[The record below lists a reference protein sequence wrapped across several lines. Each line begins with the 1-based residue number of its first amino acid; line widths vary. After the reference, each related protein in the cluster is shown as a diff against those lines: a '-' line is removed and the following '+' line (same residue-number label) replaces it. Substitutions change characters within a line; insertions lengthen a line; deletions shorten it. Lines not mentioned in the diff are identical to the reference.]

1 MAPSTQRRPRKPST
15 LLRGVATLFVC
26 ALFALAARGASDRAQ
41 QPLDPTRPALDEDPL
56 FSVES
61 PIGAI
66 EYRAGR
72 GLHFGRTGLNI
83 GGFTTLEF
91 EREEGEPGRLAL
103 DSLNFLVLL
112 QPIDWARAFAE
123 IEIDN
128 LFSWETDQ
136 SHVESDP
143 GVVIERLF
151 GDLMLGDPFTARFG
165 KFQTPVGRWN
175 LVPAEP
181 FTWSANE
188 PVVVETAFDEHT
200 TGAARLGSLYPDSGT
215 LDYWIYGQVLDPLD
229 PSESP
234 EPVDRSVGARLQFDR
249 AIGQW
254 SVGASF
260 LASELGADWSYLG
273 GLDAQWL
280 IGPLELSGEFTIQR
294 GAIEDRDLWDVYVQ
308 GVYEVLPECLP
319 NVYLVGRYEHFHP
332 SGPGNDA
339 NLWDLGVTWIPR
351 PYLRLKAT
359 YRLSD
364 QETDAVARGLKLTFS
379 VIF

>member
-1 MAPSTQRRPRKPST
+1 LKSST
-15 LLRGVATLFVC
+15 LLRGVATLFAC
-26 ALFALAARGASDRAQ
+26 ALFALVFVARAASAQ
-41 QPLDPTRPALDEDPL
+41 DQQMLDPVQPSLDEDPL
-56 FSVES
+56 FSVDS

-91 EREEGEPGRLAL
+91 EREEGGPGELAL
-103 DSLNFLVLL
+103 DGLNFLVLL

-128 LFSWETDQ
+128 LLTWQTDQ
-136 SHVESDP
+136 SSVESDP
-143 GVVIERLF
+143 EAVIERLF
-151 GDLMLGDPFTARFG
+151 GDLILSDPLTARFG

-181 FTWSANE
+181 FTWSATE

-200 TGAARLGSLYPDSGT
+200 TGAALLGSLYPDSGT
-215 LDYWIYGQVLDPLD
+215 LDYWIYGQVLDPLH

-234 EPVDRSVGARLQFDR
+234 DPLDRSVGARLQFDR
-249 AIGQW
+249 SVGQW

-260 LASELGADWSYLG
+260 LASELGPDWSYLG
-273 GLDAQWL
+273 GLDAEWL
-280 IGPLELSGEFTIQR
+280 IGPLELTGEFTIQR
-294 GAIEDRDLWDVYVQ
+294 GNIEDRDLWDVYVQ
-308 GVYEVLPECLP
+308 GVYEVLLGCLP

-332 SGPGNDA
+332 SEPDNDA

-364 QETDAVARGLKLTFS
+364 RETNDVARGVKVTFS
-379 VIF
+379 VVF